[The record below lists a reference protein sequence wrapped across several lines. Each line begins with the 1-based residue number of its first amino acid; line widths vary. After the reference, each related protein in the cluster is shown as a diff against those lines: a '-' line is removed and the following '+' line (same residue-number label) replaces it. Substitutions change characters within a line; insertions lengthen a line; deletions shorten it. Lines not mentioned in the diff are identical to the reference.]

1 MFDLVPDFSHFF
13 QGSALRVFEMP
24 LDQLLLHLSDNR
36 FRTRVFDG
44 AAHCHN
50 EACVPDRPGRKG
62 LRMIGGDVYSAFSH
76 SVYDGRLI
84 LVDGIVPALTAF
96 IPSFL
101 AKASAIWLRP
111 AFSTQTN
118 STGPLAKLES
128 LEESIDESRH

>member
-36 FRTRVFDG
+36 FRTRVF
-44 AAHCHN
+44 
-50 EACVPDRPGRKG
+50 
-62 LRMIGGDVYSAFSH
+62 
-76 SVYDGRLI
+76 DGRLI